1 MLPRSIRPRYTLR
14 HMKKFL
20 ILACACACLAAC
32 GRVPEG
38 IEPVSGFE
46 LDRYLGTWYE
56 IARLDHRFERGLTD
70 ITARYSLRDGGGVAV
85 LNRGWDTAKGDWRE
99 AEGKARFVGAEDV
112 ASLEVSFFGP
122 FYGGY
127 NVVDLDPSYSLAL
140 VAGPNRDY
148 LWILARS
155 PEPPR
160 EEVERLV
167 RRADELGFDTS
178 RLIYVTHERAAGQR

>member
-1 MLPRSIRPRYTLR
+1 M
-14 HMKKFL
+14 
-20 ILACACACLAAC
+20 
-32 GRVPEG
+32 
-38 IEPVSGFE
+38 
-46 LDRYLGTWYE
+46 
-56 IARLDHRFERGLTD
+56 
-70 ITARYSLRDGGGVAV
+70 
-85 LNRGWDTAKGDWRE
+85 
-99 AEGKARFVGAEDV
+99 
-112 ASLEVSFFGP
+112 
-122 FYGGY
+122 
-127 NVVDLDPSYSLAL
+127 